1 MSFQPKTYQSVHDF
15 LDDFFEGK
23 NPSKEEIKEAKKM
36 YWRAYN
42 TRLKREQRRKK
53 KVISFSVTPSEE
65 KEITNMLLPQ
75 QKIGQYVKQLV
86 LQEIN
91 STKSSRVDLG
101 LLASIEQQ
109 QFQLIEYLETLLFQ
123 SKTWDKRSLRLLEK
137 QLINLQK
144 SFQKYFP

>member
-15 LDDFFEGK
+15 LDAFFVGE
-23 NPSKEEIKEAKKM
+23 NPSKEKIKEAKKM

-42 TRLKREQRRKK
+42 NRLKRKQRKK
-53 KVISFSVTPSEE
+53 NKEISFSVTPLEE
-65 KEITNMLLPQ
+65 KEITKKLLPQ
-75 QKIGQYVKQLV
+75 QSIGQYSKQLV
-86 LQEIN
+86 LQEIR
-91 STKSSRVDLG
+91 STKSFRVDSG

-123 SKTWDKRSLRLLEK
+123 SKKLDKRSVRLLEK

>member
-1 MSFQPKTYQSVHDF
+1 MSFQPKTYHSIHDF
-15 LDDFFEGK
+15 LDAFFEGK

-42 TRLKREQRRKK
+42 TRLKKKQRKK
-53 KVISFSVTPSEE
+53 NREVTFSVTPSEE
-65 KEITNMLLPQ
+65 KEITKRLLPQ
-75 QKIGQYVKQLV
+75 QSIGQYVKQLV

-91 STKSSRVDLG
+91 STKSFRIDSD

-123 SKTWDKRSLRLLEK
+123 SKILDKRSIRILEK
-137 QLINLQK
+137 QLHNLQK